1 MGSQAFEK
9 YIIRSPRFEDLP
21 FGGMLAGNQKRG
33 GKTSD
38 RIFSGSNHIPGAK
51 MHIDAGW
58 IFEIPT
64 PNPYID
70 THWHDVDE
78 LLFFI
83 GTDPDDI
90 DNLHGEAEV
99 WLDGEYYTITT
110 TCSIYIPA
118 GVKHCPIKYNRVDR
132 PHQFMSILLS
142 GTYTGEDLKGFAE
155 ASTEKK
161 K

>member
-1 MGSQAFEK
+1 MAKGDFEK

-21 FGGMLAGNQKRG
+21 FGAMMSGNDKRG
-33 GKTSD
+33 GKTKD
-38 RIFSGSNHIPGAK
+38 RIFSSANFIPGAK

-70 THWHDVDE
+70 THTHDVDE
-78 LLFFI
+78 ILFFI

-99 WLDGEYYTITT
+99 FLDGHNYLIDT
-110 TCSIYIPA
+110 TCAIYVPA
-118 GVKHCPIKYNRVDR
+118 GVEHCPIKYNRVDR
-132 PHQFMSILLS
+132 PHQFMSILLN
-142 GTYTGEDLKGFAE
+142 GTYTGSDQNGFAE
-155 ASTEKK
+155 AFLEDA
-161 K
+161 